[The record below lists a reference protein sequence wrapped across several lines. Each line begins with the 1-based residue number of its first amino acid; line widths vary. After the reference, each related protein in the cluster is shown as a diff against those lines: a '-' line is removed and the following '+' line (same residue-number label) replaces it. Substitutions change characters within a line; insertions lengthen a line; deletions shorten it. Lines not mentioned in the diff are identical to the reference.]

1 MVRGGALALRAGI
14 VIAAT
19 VGVAVAMTV
28 ALAYLKFERKL
39 IDVTISRLSV
49 VAEEV
54 RRKSEYGLTLGL
66 DLAEMADLQGVVE
79 RAADGNAEI
88 ESVAVVSDRGTVVFS
103 SDRGE
108 IGATAALP
116 WGLPGAGTGA
126 MQHAVSGAR
135 VSVGAVVRNSF
146 GQTVGQVVLRS
157 SLAALRTEM
166 GAVRTELTGTIGRVV
181 VAAGLL
187 AILAVFVTIRMSLRT
202 RRGGIADATA
212 DSLHRT
218 VEPRIAA
225 ATAEA
230 ERALAALERDLDE
243 ADRQPAAVSR
253 PSPAGLRPQR
263 GIP

>member
-28 ALAYLKFERKL
+28 ALAYFKFERKL

-79 RAADGNAEI
+79 RAAAGSAEI
-88 ESVAVVSDRGTVVFS
+88 ESVAVVSDRGTVIFS
-103 SDRGE
+103 SDTRE
-108 IGATAALP
+108 LGAAAVLP
-116 WGLPGAGTGA
+116 WTMPEGGGAAMRHAVAGT
-126 MQHAVSGAR
+126 R

-157 SLAALRTEM
+157 SLAALRAEM
-166 GAVRTELTGTIGRVV
+166 AAVRAELTRTIGRVV
-181 VAAGLL
+181 AAAGLL
-187 AILAVFVTIRMSLRT
+187 AILAVFVTIRVSMRT

-230 ERALAALERDLDE
+230 ERALAAIERDLDD
-243 ADRQPAAVSR
+243 ADRRPATSF
-253 PSPAGLRPQR
+253 PSPAGFRPQR